1 MSDERGSFF
10 DSALSIHRS
19 VFRVPRSSGQEGVAL
34 LTVLLLMV
42 ILTMIGIATITV
54 TGVQNR
60 MAGNVR
66 TSESGAS
73 AAEACV
79 GTAVNIIQQT
89 IDAAQLPAAFLSNA
103 NPAGPVPQSNS
114 ATLQA
119 EIMGQSDNNA
129 DAAESNPNTS
139 VQVNTF
145 TVNGDIDRLYV
156 VPKAGGSL
164 QFAAGY
170 EGTAGGAAGGGLDI
184 LYRINCVATNAAT
197 STRSRVTAIYACTVT
212 GESCQKKL

>member
-1 MSDERGSFF
+1 M
-10 DSALSIHRS
+10 
-19 VFRVPRSSGQEGVAL
+19 PRCSGQDGVAL

-42 ILTMIGIATITV
+42 ILTMIGITTITV
-54 TGVQNR
+54 TGLENR

-66 TSESGAS
+66 TSESGTS

-89 IDAAQLPAAFLSNA
+89 IDAAQLSTAFLSNA
-103 NPAGPVPQSNS
+103 NPAGPVPQGNS

-119 EIMGQSDNNA
+119 EILGQSDNNA
-129 DAAESNPNTS
+129 DTADVGPNTS
-139 VQVNTF
+139 VQVNNF

-156 VPKAGGSL
+156 VAKSGGSL

-170 EGTAGGAAGGGLDI
+170 EGTAGGAAGGGVDI
-184 LYRINCVATNAAT
+184 LYRINCVASNSAT
-197 STRSRVTAIYACTVT
+197 STRSRITAVYSCTVT